1 MKPIDVKEKFKLFSE
16 HWQPHRIAHVDNMQ
30 VLLAKVAGTFIW
42 HSHKEED
49 ELFYVQKG
57 TLIMHFRDPS
67 NPEKKWTE
75 TVQAGEIIVVPKGME
90 HCPSTLDNEEVHLL
104 LFEKVST
111 KHTGEVTSELTK
123 KTYPDI

>member
-1 MKPIDVKEKFKLFSE
+1 MKPINIKDKLEVFNQ
-16 HWQPHRIAHVDNMQ
+16 HWQPHRIAKVDNMQ
-30 VLLAKVAGTFIW
+30 VLLAKISGTFVW

-57 TLIMHFRDPS
+57 TLIMQFRDS
-67 NPEKKWTE
+67 QNPENAWSE

-90 HCPSTLDNEEVHLL
+90 HCPTTFENEEVQLL
-104 LFEKVST
+104 LFEKLST

-123 KTYPDI
+123 NTYPDI